1 VRQHDDRSPAKRP
14 LCPRTMNY
22 ELNGKPVTLLRT
34 FKRDNRKWVKVRYE
48 DGSERDVLYRSL
60 DRVNDE
66 LDTPELTS
74 PEIDQNFADFAGVTN
89 QSQIKTPKTSKVTI
103 HLDKVKHR
111 FEVTY
116 ETARQLVEWLT
127 EAEREER
134 ASLPE
139 GYIPS
144 PAEVLA
150 ASTEGKGNGFT
161 RKTLELWGVG
171 WPAPRGWRRDLRRRW
186 EAARRNQNQSGS

>member
-1 VRQHDDRSPAKRP
+1 
-14 LCPRTMNY
+14 M
-22 ELNGKPVTLLRT
+22 
-34 FKRDNRKWVKVRYE
+34 
-48 DGSERDVLYRSL
+48 LYRSL

-111 FEVTY
+111 FDVTN
-116 ETARQLVEWLT
+116 ETAHQMIEWLA

-134 ASLPE
+134 ALVPE
-139 GYIPS
+139 DYVPS
-144 PAEVLA
+144 PAKVLA
-150 ASTEGKGNGFT
+150 ASSDGKGHGFT
-161 RKTLELWGVG
+161 RKTLELWGIG
-171 WPAPRGWRRDLRRRW
+171 WPPPRGWRRDLTRRW
-186 EAARRNQNQSGS
+186 EAAQRNRKPE

>member
-1 VRQHDDRSPAKRP
+1 M
-14 LCPRTMNY
+14 PRTMNY

-116 ETARQLVEWLT
+116 ETAR
-127 EAEREER
+127 
-134 ASLPE
+134 
-139 GYIPS
+139 
-144 PAEVLA
+144 
-150 ASTEGKGNGFT
+150 
-161 RKTLELWGVG
+161 
-171 WPAPRGWRRDLRRRW
+171 
-186 EAARRNQNQSGS
+186 